1 MARGQNIISRVFNKP
16 QFITVDA
23 FQPLVDYLSDPK
35 RLTQIKLTKP
45 DEKVEQLARY
55 QGESDDSYRFRRL
68 GINPDTMTGYLQIKD
83 VLVNREGQINADCVE
98 LTSYEGLKKTFKA
111 QVAEGIT
118 SCVLMVDSGGGEAY
132 GCFEAANAVKKL
144 AQENGVKLTAYVDGT
159 SASAAY
165 AWTSIADEVIA
176 NPMARVGSV
185 GVVVQLYN
193 DSKFLENLGIQ
204 RSFVYAGGN
213 KIPFDKNGEF
223 SENFIN
229 SLQESVDKSYVK
241 FYQFI
246 ATNRGMTDQQVIDT
260 QASVYDADKALEVGF
275 IDKIMEVDE
284 FESYMSMNKNDS
296 SQNLLLQHEDKMTN
310 KVDLTVEQ
318 LQEQLA
324 NATASNTDL
333 TAQLATA
340 TTALQAKDAS
350 IADLQKQLQDMVVA
364 KEKADADL
372 ATFKKETELAAR
384 KERLSAVFGSESE
397 KVELYANMFKEMSQE
412 AFDTFVG
419 EFEANLE
426 KQDKQMEE
434 KGHNAPVQPVAK
446 ANSLEAAAKA
456 RAEKRQK

>member
-45 DEKVEQLARY
+45 DDKVEQLARY
-55 QGESDDSYRFRRL
+55 QDESNDSYRFRRL

-144 AQENGVKLTAYVDGT
+144 AQENNVKLTAYVDGT

-165 AWTSIADEVIA
+165 AWTSIADEIIA

-213 KIPFDKNGEF
+213 KIPFDKNGDF

-246 ATNRGMTDQQVIDT
+246 ATNRDMTDQQVIDT

-284 FESYMSMNKNDS
+284 FESYMSMNNNDS
-296 SQNLLLQHEDKMTN
+296 SQNLLLQHEDKMTD
-310 KVDLTVEQ
+310 KVELTVEG
-318 LQEQLA
+318 LQEQLSTL
-324 NATASNTDL
+324 TASNTDL
-333 TAQLATA
+333 TAKLSAEVAKTQE
-340 TTALQAKDAS
+340 LQTK
-350 IADLQKQLQDMVVA
+350 LQDMVVA
-364 KEKADADL
+364 KEKAEADL
-372 ATFKKETELAAR
+372 VTFQKNTELAAR
-384 KERLSAVFGSESE
+384 KERLAAVFGSESE
-397 KVELYANMFKEMSQE
+397 KVELYATMFKDLPQE
-412 AFDTFVG
+412 SFNTFVG

-426 KQDKQMEE
+426 EQDKKMGE
-434 KGHNAPVQPVAK
+434 KGHSAPVEPITK

>member
-35 RLTQIKLTKP
+35 RLTNIKLTKP

-55 QGESDDSYRFRRL
+55 QGESDDNYRFRRL

-83 VLVNREGQINADCVE
+83 VLVNREGQLNADCVE

-144 AQENGVKLTAYVDGT
+144 AQENNVKLTAYVDGT

-213 KIPFDKNGEF
+213 KIPFDKEGEF

-246 ATNRGMTDQQVIDT
+246 SANRGMTDQQVIDT

-284 FESYMSMNKNDS
+284 FESYMSMNNKDS
-296 SQNLLLQHEDKMTN
+296 SQNLLLQHEDKMTD
-310 KVDLTVEQ
+310 KVELTVEG
-318 LQEQLA
+318 LQEQLSTL
-324 NATASNTDL
+324 TASNTDL
-333 TAQLATA
+333 TAKLSAEVAKTQE
-340 TTALQAKDAS
+340 LQTK
-350 IADLQKQLQDMVVA
+350 LQDMVIA
-364 KEKADADL
+364 KEKAEADL
-372 ATFKKETELAAR
+372 VAFQKQTELSAR
-384 KERLSAVFGSESE
+384 KERLAAVFGSESE
-397 KVELYANMFKEMSQE
+397 KVELYVTMFKDIPQE
-412 AFDTFVG
+412 SFNAFVG

-426 KQDKQMEE
+426 KQDKEMGE
-434 KGHNAPVQPVAK
+434 KGHNTPVEPITQTS
-446 ANSLEAAAKA
+446 SLEAAAKA

>member
-144 AQENGVKLTAYVDGT
+144 AQENNVKLTAYVDGT

-165 AWTSIADEVIA
+165 AWTSIADEVVA

-213 KIPFDKNGEF
+213 KIPFDKEGEF

-246 ATNRGMTDQQVIDT
+246 ATNRNMTDQQVIDT

-284 FESYMSMNKNDS
+284 FESYMSMNNKDS
-296 SQNLLLQHEDKMTN
+296 SQNLLLQHEDKMTD
-310 KVDLTVEQ
+310 KVELTVEG
-318 LQEQLA
+318 LQEQLSTL
-324 NATASNTDL
+324 TASNTDL
-333 TAQLATA
+333 TAKLSAEVAKTQE
-340 TTALQAKDAS
+340 LQTK
-350 IADLQKQLQDMVVA
+350 LQDMVVA
-364 KEKADADL
+364 KEKAEADL
-372 ATFKKETELAAR
+372 VAFQKQTELSAR
-384 KERLSAVFGSESE
+384 KERLAAVFGSESE
-397 KVELYANMFKEMSQE
+397 KVELYATMFKDIPQE
-412 AFDTFVG
+412 SFNTFVG

-426 KQDKQMEE
+426 KQDKEMGE
-434 KGHNAPVQPVAK
+434 KGHNTPVEPITQTS
-446 ANSLEAAAKA
+446 SLEAAAKA